1 MKSLKNRKV
10 IIGVSIVVLIAIIV
24 VGILVAKNLTSK
36 EVQRYGRTEIYLKDQ
51 NADVIAGAKI
61 SFNRENTGEVI
72 AEDVESGV
80 DGKIIL
86 TNVPVGE
93 YEIIVKEAPKGY
105 EIDQEKANV
114 TIEPAQTTV
123 VNIDLKRV
131 RASVILKSKD
141 AEGNLIPNIKYNLY
155 NDKNEV
161 IQEITSNE
169 EGLCGVTD
177 LPLGNYSVQVAEL
190 PEGYKGDTVMQE
202 LKLEQ
207 EGQVLLLEE
216 QFEKIN

>member
-141 AEGNLIPNIKYNLY
+141 VEGNLIPNIKYNLY

-161 IQEITSNE
+161 VQEITSNE

-190 PEGYKGDTVMQE
+190 PEGYQGDTVMKE

>member
-177 LPLGNYSVQVAEL
+177 LPLGNYLVQVAEL

>member
-1 MKSLKNRKV
+1 MNILKNKKV
-10 IIGVSIVVLIAIIV
+10 IIVVSVVLLIAIIV

-36 EVQRYGRTEIYLKDQ
+36 EVQRYGRTEVYLKDQ
-51 NADVIAGAKI
+51 NADVIAGAKV
-61 SFNRENTGEVI
+61 SFNKKDTGKVI
-72 AEDVESGV
+72 DEEAESGL
-80 DGKIIL
+80 DGKIIF

-93 YEIIVKEAPKGY
+93 YEIVVKEAPKGY
-105 EIDQEKANV
+105 EIDQEKADV
-114 TIEPAQTTV
+114 TIETAQTTV

-131 RASVILKSKD
+131 RASVILRSKD
-141 AEGNLIPNIKYNLY
+141 ADGNLIPNIKYNLY
-155 NDKNEV
+155 NDENEV

-190 PEGYKGDTVMQE
+190 PEGYQGDTARQE

-207 EGQVLLLEE
+207 EGQVLLIEE
-216 QFEKIN
+216 QFEKIK

>member
-141 AEGNLIPNIKYNLY
+141 VEGNLIPNIKYNLY

-161 IQEITSNE
+161 VQEITSNE

-190 PEGYKGDTVMQE
+190 PEGYQGDTVMQE

>member
-1 MKSLKNRKV
+1 MSFKNKKV
-10 IIGVSIVVLIAIIV
+10 IIGISVVLLIAIIV

-36 EVQRYGRTEIYLKDQ
+36 VQRYGRTEVYLKDQ

-61 SFNRENTGEVI
+61 SFNKKDTGEVI
-72 AEDVESGV
+72 DEEAESGL
-80 DGKIIL
+80 DGKIIF

-93 YEIIVKEAPKGY
+93 YEIVVKEAPKGY
-105 EIDQEKANV
+105 EIDQEKADV
-114 TIEPAQTTV
+114 TIVPAETTV

-131 RASVILKSKD
+131 RASVILRSKD

-155 NDKNEV
+155 NDENEV

-177 LPLGNYSVQVAEL
+177 LPLGNYSVQVTEL
-190 PEGYKGDTVMQE
+190 PEGYQGDTARQE

-207 EGQVLLLEE
+207 EGQVLLIEE

>member
-1 MKSLKNRKV
+1 MNILKNKKV
-10 IIGVSIVVLIAIIV
+10 IIVVSVVLLIAIIV

-36 EVQRYGRTEIYLKDQ
+36 EVQRYGRTEVYLKDQ
-51 NADVIAGAKI
+51 NADVIAGAKV
-61 SFNRENTGEVI
+61 SFNKKDTGKVI
-72 AEDVESGV
+72 DEEAESGL
-80 DGKIIL
+80 DGKIIF

-93 YEIIVKEAPKGY
+93 YEIVVKEAPKGY
-105 EIDQEKANV
+105 EIDQEKADV

-131 RASVILKSKD
+131 RASVILRSKD
-141 AEGNLIPNIKYNLY
+141 ADGNLIPNIKYNLY
-155 NDKNEV
+155 NAENEV

-190 PEGYKGDTVMQE
+190 PEGYQGDTSRQE

-207 EGQVLLLEE
+207 EGQVLLIDE

>member
-141 AEGNLIPNIKYNLY
+141 VEGNLIPNIKYNLY

-190 PEGYKGDTVMQE
+190 PEGYQGDTVMQE

>member
-190 PEGYKGDTVMQE
+190 PEGYQGDTVMQE

>member
-1 MKSLKNRKV
+1 MNISKNKKV
-10 IIGVSIVVLIAIIV
+10 IIGVSVVLLIAIIV

-36 EVQRYGRTEIYLKDQ
+36 EVQRYGRTEVYLKDQ
-51 NADVIAGAKI
+51 NADVIAGAKV
-61 SFNRENTGEVI
+61 SFNKKDTGEVI
-72 AEDVESGV
+72 DEEAESGL
-80 DGKIIL
+80 DGKIIF

-93 YEIIVKEAPKGY
+93 YEIVVKEAPKGY
-105 EIDQEKANV
+105 EIDQEKADV
-114 TIEPAQTTV
+114 TIVPAETTV

-131 RASVILKSKD
+131 RASVILRSKD

-155 NDKNEV
+155 NDENEV

-177 LPLGNYSVQVAEL
+177 LPLGNYSVQVTEL
-190 PEGYKGDTVMQE
+190 PEGYQGDTARQE

-207 EGQVLLLEE
+207 EGQVLLIEE

>member
-10 IIGVSIVVLIAIIV
+10 IIGVSIVVLLAIIV

-190 PEGYKGDTVMQE
+190 PEGYQGDIVMQE

-207 EGQVLLLEE
+207 EGQVLFLEE

>member
-10 IIGVSIVVLIAIIV
+10 IIGVSIVVLLAIIV

-155 NDKNEV
+155 
-161 IQEITSNE
+161 
-169 EGLCGVTD
+169 
-177 LPLGNYSVQVAEL
+177 
-190 PEGYKGDTVMQE
+190 
-202 LKLEQ
+202 
-207 EGQVLLLEE
+207 
-216 QFEKIN
+216 

>member
-10 IIGVSIVVLIAIIV
+10 IIGVSIVVLLAIIV

-190 PEGYKGDTVMQE
+190 PEGYQGDTVMQE